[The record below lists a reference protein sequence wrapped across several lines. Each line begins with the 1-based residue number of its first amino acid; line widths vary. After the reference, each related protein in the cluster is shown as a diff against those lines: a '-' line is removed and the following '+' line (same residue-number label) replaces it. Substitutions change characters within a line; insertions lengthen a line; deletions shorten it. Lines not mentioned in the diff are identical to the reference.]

1 MCTLFVHEG
10 CWLAMCER
18 WWLHRDRL
26 STCSYEEVSWWVAF
40 KSSTLGLCDSLKRGC
55 TSLDPRPYLCPVEM
69 SETHARDVLPPL
81 CWTVEPSKETSGAS
95 PLVGKKHSLG
105 LLWGWWLLEIYTVA
119 HTDTIFSHLYS
130 HLYLLS
136 QCHHRQTANA
146 CLLKMCSNTVRE
158 CGIM

>member
-26 STCSYEEVSWWVAF
+26 STCSYEEVSWWFAF

-95 PLVGKKHSLG
+95 PIVGENIPLGFYGVDDCWKYILWHIQTLSSLIYIVIFTFLVNA
-105 LLWGWWLLEIYTVA
+105 I
-119 HTDTIFSHLYS
+119 TDKQPMH
-130 HLYLLS
+130 
-136 QCHHRQTANA
+136 A
-146 CLLKMCSNTVRE
+146 C
-158 CGIM
+158 